1 MESRTLKSFTKCAFL
16 GCLRTRKGMALAGK
30 TWARQK
36 GLVESSPSELPFQ
49 AGSASSQFGFA
60 RLLVMRNLSLRRALG
75 AAAAFEKHVL
85 NQRGRSDKVV
95 LELQEGVQASSS
107 VSSGPSVVRAAH
119 GPQSDGIKPSN
130 ATSFLGKAPTM
141 HLSARTS
148 LGDRHLH
155 NYMQEVGGWRLRAL
169 AQDIS
174 TSRIPRDAIGNGRV
188 GSQGGDTPPLS
199 SDVVVNGAPSG
210 SNGVATK
217 NGVTVSGDAKGVASV
232 RSSKLSKKNPSGRRI
247 SARGHATAAVS
258 PVEDNVEGVGV
269 EEAAAEGTKYGQ
281 EAAQRAARAKAMK
294 AQNAN
299 LKPPPARPRK
309 AADGK
314 QPVRRRPPKEKPDAP
329 SKAELTTTF
338 DKPVDTPGLSAGT
351 LSEVASSDSSPIMG
365 PYTDASSPDAPTKVP
380 LPLQSSG
387 GESRAQNG
395 TAAPLPS
402 MGDSTPGAAANK
414 APEGRKKERTLP
426 PLAANGKALKG
437 KGRRSPSPPAVE
449 EKNGSQAPGKP
460 SNGVGAPPGLPA
472 FSNTV
477 QPVSRGFANPVV
489 GKQPDTV
496 RGAPLRDLL
505 EENGIILPDYT
516 PGEYRI
522 LCPKV
527 SQTFWCGSG
536 CFNFVQR
543 VSLWWSGFGAS

>member
-1 MESRTLKSFTKCAFL
+1 
-16 GCLRTRKGMALAGK
+16 MALAGRI
-30 TWARQK
+30 WARQK
-36 GLVESSPSELPFQ
+36 GLVESSPSEQPFQ
-49 AGSASSQFGFA
+49 AGGASSRFSSV

-95 LELQEGVQASSS
+95 SELQEGVQAGLS
-107 VSSGPSVVRAAH
+107 VSLGPSVVWAAR

-130 ATSFLGKAPTM
+130 ATSFLGKALTTS
-141 HLSARTS
+141 HLTARTS
-148 LGDRHLH
+148 MGDRHLH

-174 TSRIPRDAIGNGRV
+174 TSRVPHDAVGNGRV
-188 GSQGGDTPPLS
+188 GSQGGDTPPVS
-199 SDVVVNGAPSG
+199 SDVLVNGAPSG
-210 SNGVATK
+210 SNAVSTK
-217 NGVTVSGDAKGVASV
+217 NGVTVSGDVNGVASV

-258 PVEDNVEGVGV
+258 PVEDNMEDIGV
-269 EEAAAEGTKYGQ
+269 EQAAAEGTKYGQ

-309 AADGK
+309 AAEGR

-329 SKAELTTTF
+329 LKSELSTTF
-338 DKPVDTPGLSAGT
+338 DKPVDTHGLSAGT
-351 LSEVASSDSSPIMG
+351 LSEVASIDSSPIVG
-365 PYTDASSPDAPTKVP
+365 PYTDASTPDAPKVP
-380 LPLQSSG
+380 LPLQGSG

-395 TAAPLPS
+395 TAAPHLS
-402 MGDSTPGAAANK
+402 TGDSTSGAAANK
-414 APEGRKKERTLP
+414 APEVRKKERTLP
-426 PLAANGKALKG
+426 PLAANGKVLKG
-437 KGRRSPSPPAVE
+437 KGRQSSSPPAVE
-449 EKNGSQAPGKP
+449 ETNGSQAPGKP

-472 FSNTV
+472 FSNMV

-527 SQTFWCGSG
+527 SQTCWYGSG

-543 VSLWWSGFGAS
+543 VFLWWSNFGTS

>member
-1 MESRTLKSFTKCAFL
+1 
-16 GCLRTRKGMALAGK
+16 MALAGK

-36 GLVESSPSELPFQ
+36 GLVESSPSEQPFQ
-49 AGSASSQFGFA
+49 AGGTSSQFCSV

-85 NQRGRSDKVV
+85 NQRGRSNKVV
-95 LELQEGVQASSS
+95 SELQEGVQAGLS
-107 VSSGPSVVRAAH
+107 VSSGPSVVRAAR

-130 ATSFLGKAPTM
+130 ATSFLEKAPTTS
-141 HLSARTS
+141 HLTARTS
-148 LGDRHLH
+148 MGDRHLH

-174 TSRIPRDAIGNGRV
+174 TSRVPHDAVGNGRV
-188 GSQGGDTPPLS
+188 GSQGGDTPPVS
-199 SDVVVNGAPSG
+199 SDVLVNGAPSG
-210 SNGVATK
+210 SNAVSTK
-217 NGVTVSGDAKGVASV
+217 NGVTVSGDVNGVATV
-232 RSSKLSKKNPSGRRI
+232 RSSKLSKENPSGRRI

-258 PVEDNVEGVGV
+258 PVEDNVEDIGG
-269 EEAAAEGTKYGQ
+269 EQAAAEGTKYGQ
-281 EAAQRAARAKAMK
+281 EAAQRAARARAMK

-299 LKPPPARPRK
+299 LKSPPARPRK
-309 AADGK
+309 AAEGK

-329 SKAELTTTF
+329 SELTTTF
-338 DKPVDTPGLSAGT
+338 DKPVDTPGLSAGS
-351 LSEVASSDSSPIMG
+351 LSVAASIDSSPIVG
-365 PYTDASSPDAPTKVP
+365 PYTDASTPDAPKVP
-380 LPLQSSG
+380 LPSQDLGS
-387 GESRAQNG
+387 ESRPQNG
-395 TAAPLPS
+395 TTAPLPS
-402 MGDSTPGAAANK
+402 MGDGTPAAAANK
-414 APEGRKKERTLP
+414 APDGRKKERTLP

-437 KGRRSPSPPAVE
+437 KGRQSPSPPAVE
-449 EKNGSQAPGKP
+449 ETIGSQAPGKP
-460 SNGVGAPPGLPA
+460 SNGVSAPPGLPA
-472 FSNTV
+472 FSNMV

-527 SQTFWCGSG
+527 SQTSWCGFG
-536 CFNFVQR
+536 CFKLVQH
-543 VSLWWSGFGAS
+543 VSLWWSGFGTS